1 MEKSNISIIKNLPMK
16 QIWKENTKII
26 FFTSAQTNPRS
37 LALSL
42 DKKHGARSCND
53 EKDILY
59 LGGWRS
65 LFSRPVDSFHGTVIP
80 GDERFPWVNK
90 SQSRTLSTEITF
102 HSAPPRVFPLLA
114 LFLLARFHKSISGLV
129 STPSLPDKDFHASIF
144 LEDLGSI
151 YFFFF
156 FPPSPF
162 FFLLFQSLVSVCHT
176 REIGEQWNMRAIYLH
191 NAILALD
198 IVGINQLFFFPL
210 SRFSFNASDW
220 SFVEY
225 LFISRTWFVFRNSVF
240 LL

>member
-1 MEKSNISIIKNLPMK
+1 MK
-16 QIWKENTKII
+16 GKHENHI
-26 FFTSAQTNPRS
+26 FHLNERSAQTNPRS
-37 LALSL
+37 VALSL

-53 EKDILY
+53 EKEILY

-114 LFLLARFHKSISGLV
+114 LFLLARFHKAISGLV

-151 YFFFF
+151 YFFFP
-156 FPPSPF
+156 FPPPLSF
-162 FFLLFQSLVSVCHT
+162 FSFFNLWFLSVT
-176 REIGEQWNMRAIYLH
+176 REK
-191 NAILALD
+191 LASSE
-198 IVGINQLFFFPL
+198 ICG
-210 SRFSFNASDW
+210 
-220 SFVEY
+220 
-225 LFISRTWFVFRNSVF
+225 LFIFITLFSRLI
-240 LL
+240 LLVKG